1 MKKLISYPYN
11 LYLRWYYKRRNK
23 ILDERN
29 LQYADDYYNYKFNPW
44 SILTFYLVSFTLFLL
59 TGITILGIILIV
71 KNI

>member
-1 MKKLISYPYN
+1 MKELILYPYN
-11 LYLRWYYKRRNK
+11 LYLRWYCKRRNK

-29 LQYADDYYNYKFNPW
+29 LQYADYYNYKFNPW
-44 SILTFYLVSFTLFLL
+44 SILTFYLVLFTLFLL